1 MYLLALESIW
11 RYLKNRH
18 VYCVCTLIP
27 CSFTIVRSMSQYD
40 RGHIEVLIFSIEFLN
55 VFKRKKRFVNEIES
69 IHTVYYHLNKSKTI
83 KIIFD
88 KRHKSFKIS
97 WNYRGRVP
105 YSQNKNFSLVCFSVQ
120 ESFMQLCKILHNF
133 WNRWKCD
140 FLCSRAW
147 IQCCLYFSLE
157 FPIL

>member
-1 MYLLALESIW
+1 
-11 RYLKNRH
+11 
-18 VYCVCTLIP
+18 
-27 CSFTIVRSMSQYD
+27 MSQYD

-97 WNYRGRVP
+97 
-105 YSQNKNFSLVCFSVQ
+105 
-120 ESFMQLCKILHNF
+120 
-133 WNRWKCD
+133 
-140 FLCSRAW
+140 
-147 IQCCLYFSLE
+147 
-157 FPIL
+157 